1 LDEQCTVLVPS
12 FSWRFAVPPR
22 RKDEY
27 ARNGWDNKH
36 YPGPTEGINR
46 VFTPAS
52 SEIDKDMGVVAT
64 AVVAREGRVR
74 GNHPLCSFA
83 AVGPIASELV
93 VEQRPD
99 NVYAPLDTLA
109 SLGGYVLLIGVDLRS
124 LTLLHLAEKRAGRTL
139 FRRWA
144 NDIAGTT
151 MAVEVG
157 GCSAGFQKFE
167 RRICSSARVGRVG
180 PSRWVVWPVP
190 SVLLD
195 AITAIQSEPTITHC
209 GLPDC
214 QRCND
219 AVAGGPILTKT
230 IAG

>member
-1 LDEQCTVLVPS
+1 MQRRGS
-12 FSWRFAVPPR
+12 GPR
-22 RKDEY
+22 AASAADY
-27 ARNGWDNKH
+27 
-36 YPGPTEGINR
+36 NR

-52 SEIDKDMGVVAT
+52 YEIDKDMGVVAA

-83 AVGPIASELV
+83 AVGPLASELI

-99 NVYAPLDTLA
+99 NVYAPLDALA
-109 SLGGYVLLIGVDLRS
+109 RLGGGVLLIGVDLRS
-124 LTLLHLAEKRAGRTL
+124 LTLLHLAEKGAGRTL

-167 RRICSSARVGRVG
+167 PVIGSSANVWHVGL
-180 PSRWVVWPVP
+180 SRWRMWPAS

-195 AITAIQSEPTITHC
+195 AITAIRSEPTITHC
-209 GLPDC
+209 GLPEC
-214 QRCND
+214 ERCND
-219 AVAGGPILTKT
+219 AVAGGPILSRT